1 MYDSHNYAVH
11 SADAVIIGGGVIG
24 CAIAHYL
31 SQQAVGRVLLIERR
45 QIAEANTSRAAALLT
60 RARVKTCLM
69 PLVRETYQVIAELE
83 EQLGETLGLRQ
94 VGSLHVATSPATKYE
109 LNELVEI
116 ARQAGLDAHWIAPQ
130 DAEAMTPWL
139 KLEHGAWTAYMPE
152 DAFIDPYV
160 LTHAY
165 ARAAQHNG
173 AIIWQNTAVTEILRS
188 GEQIV
193 GVNTALGFV
202 ASPIVI
208 DAAGVW
214 AGLLAQQV
222 DCTLPMA
229 PVRSHFWITTSQN
242 GLFHREQPIVILPD
256 ARAYTRPEGTGL
268 LFGLREEHVVSLDPR
283 TLPEDM
289 NELVITDD
297 RKGWGTLID
306 GAPALLPFFPALERL
321 EIAHYIAGLST
332 YTPDGLFV
340 LGGLPGLKGFLAAT
354 GCSGAGIAAS
364 GGIGLAIAQLATGQ
378 SCSFD
383 LKPYRIDRFGPVD
396 PLSEEFRWRCAYT
409 RSKKTSG

>member
-1 MYDSHNYAVH
+1 MVDSNNYAVH
-11 SADAVIIGGGVIG
+11 SADVVIIGGGIIG
-24 CAIAHYL
+24 CSIAYYL

-45 QIAEANTSRAAALLT
+45 LIAEANTARAAALLT
-60 RARVKTCLM
+60 RARAKVCLM
-69 PLVRETYQVIAELE
+69 PLVRETYQVIEELE
-83 EQLGETLGLRQ
+83 AHLGEALGLRQ
-94 VGSLHVATSPATKYE
+94 VGSLHVAASLATKYE
-109 LNELVEI
+109 LNELVEV
-116 ARQAGLDAHWIAPQ
+116 ARQAGLQAYWIAPD
-130 DAEAMTPWL
+130 DARANVPWL
-139 KLEHGAWTAYMPE
+139 ALDNDAWAAYMPE

-165 ARAAQHNG
+165 ARAAQKNG
-173 AIIWQNTAVTEILRS
+173 AIIWQNTAVTAILRS
-188 GEQIV
+188 GQQIV

-222 DCTLPMA
+222 DCPLPMA
-229 PVRSHFWITTSQN
+229 PVRSHYWITTSQN
-242 GLFHREQPIVILPD
+242 GLFDREQPMVILPD
-256 ARAYTRPEGTGL
+256 AKAYTRPEGTAL
-268 LFGLREEHVVSLDPR
+268 LFGLREERAVSIDPR
-283 TLPEDM
+283 VLPEDI
-289 NELVITDD
+289 NELVINDD
-297 RKGWGTLID
+297 HKGWGTLID
-306 GAPALLPFFPALERL
+306 SAPELLRYFPALERL

-364 GGIGLAIAQLATGQ
+364 GGIGLALAQLATDQ
-378 SCSFD
+378 PCSFD
-383 LKPYRIDRFGPVD
+383 LKPYRIDRFGPID
-396 PLSEEFRWRCAYT
+396 PLSEEFRWRCASA

>member
-1 MYDSHNYAVH
+1 MIDSNRYAVH
-11 SADAVIIGGGVIG
+11 SADVVIIGGGVIG
-24 CAIAHYL
+24 CAIAYYL

-45 QIAEANTSRAAALLT
+45 LIAEGNTTRAAALLT
-60 RARVKTCLM
+60 RARAKTCLM

-83 EQLGETLGLRQ
+83 DQLGETLGLRR
-94 VGSLHVATSPATKYE
+94 VGSLHVAASPATKYE
-109 LNELVEI
+109 LNELVEV
-116 ARQAGLDAHWIAPQ
+116 ARQAGLEAYWVAPQ
-130 DAEAMTPWL
+130 DAEAMAPWL
-139 KLEHGAWTAYMPE
+139 ELDHGAWAAYMPE

-173 AIIWQNTAVTEILRS
+173 AIIWQTTAVTDILRS
-188 GEQIV
+188 GQQIV
-193 GVNTALGFV
+193 GVNTELGFV

-214 AGLLAQQV
+214 AGLLAQQI
-222 DCTLPMA
+222 DCPLPMA
-229 PVRSHFWITTSQN
+229 PVRSHYWITTSQN

-268 LFGLREEHVVSLDPR
+268 LFGLREEHVVSVDPR
-283 TLPEDM
+283 LLSADM
-289 NELVITDD
+289 NELVLNDD
-297 RKGWGTLID
+297 RQGWGTLID

-321 EIAHYIAGLST
+321 EIAHYIVGLST
-332 YTPDGLFV
+332 YTPDGIFV

-364 GGIGLAIAQLATGQ
+364 GGIGLALAQLATDQ
-378 SCSFD
+378 PCSFD
-383 LKPYRIDRFGPVD
+383 LEPYRIDRFGLID

>member
-1 MYDSHNYAVH
+1 MVDSNNYAVH
-11 SADAVIIGGGVIG
+11 SADVVIIGGGIIG
-24 CAIAHYL
+24 CAIAYYL
-31 SQQAVGRVLLIERR
+31 SQQTVGRVLLIERR
-45 QIAEANTSRAAALLT
+45 LIAEANTTRAAALLT
-60 RARVKTCLM
+60 RARATACLM
-69 PLVRETYQVIAELE
+69 PLVRETYQVIEELE
-83 EQLGETLGLRQ
+83 AQLGEALGLRQ

-109 LNELVEI
+109 LNELVEV
-116 ARQAGLDAHWIAPQ
+116 ARQAGLQAYWIAPK
-130 DAEAMTPWL
+130 DAKAMVPWL
-139 KLEHGAWTAYMPE
+139 ALNNGAWAAYMPE

-165 ARAAQHNG
+165 ARAAQANG

-188 GEQIV
+188 GQQIV
-193 GVNTALGFV
+193 GVNTDLGFV

-222 DCTLPMA
+222 DCPLPMA
-229 PVRSHFWITTSQN
+229 PVRSHCWITTSQN

-268 LFGLREEHVVSLDPR
+268 LFGLREEKAVSIDPR
-283 TLPEDM
+283 MLPEDM
-289 NELVITDD
+289 NELVINDD

-306 GAPALLPFFPALERL
+306 GAPELLRFFPALERL

-332 YTPDGLFV
+332 YAPDGLFV

-364 GGIGLAIAQLATGQ
+364 A
-378 SCSFD
+378 
-383 LKPYRIDRFGPVD
+383 
-396 PLSEEFRWRCAYT
+396 WH
-409 RSKKTSG
+409 

>member
-1 MYDSHNYAVH
+1 MIASNNYAVH
-11 SADAVIIGGGVIG
+11 SADVVIIGGGVIG
-24 CAIAHYL
+24 CAIAYYL
-31 SQQAVGRVLLIERR
+31 SQQAVGRVLLIER
-45 QIAEANTSRAAALLT
+45 QLIAEGNTTRAAALLT

-69 PLVRETYQVIAELE
+69 PLIRETYQVIEELE
-83 EQLGETLGLRQ
+83 DQLGEKLGLRQ

-116 ARQAGLDAHWIAPQ
+116 AQAAGLSAYWVAAQ
-130 DAEAMTPWL
+130 DAEAMAPWL
-139 KLEHGAWTAYMPE
+139 TLDHEAWAAYMPE

-160 LTHAY
+160 LTHAF

-173 AIIWQNTAVTEILRS
+173 AIIWQTTAVTEILRL
-188 GEQIV
+188 GQQIV

-214 AGLLAQQV
+214 AGLLAQQIG
-222 DCTLPMA
+222 CALPMA
-229 PVRSHFWITTSQN
+229 PVRSHYWITTSQN

-256 ARAYTRPEGTGL
+256 AKAYTRPEGTGL
-268 LFGLREEHVVSLDPR
+268 LFGLREEHVVSVDPR

-289 NELVITDD
+289 NQLILNDD

-321 EIAHYIAGLST
+321 EIAHYIVGLST

-354 GCSGAGIAAS
+354 GCSGLGIAAS
-364 GGIGLAIAQLATGQ
+364 GGIGLALAQLATDQ
-378 SCSFD
+378 PVSFD
-383 LKPYRIDRFGPVD
+383 LTPYGIDRFGPID
-396 PLSEEFRWRCAYT
+396 PLSEGFRWRCAYT